1 MGMTEDDIVG
11 WHHPL
16 NGHEFEQ
23 TQGDGGRERR
33 LACCSPWCC
42 KELDMNEQLNNNS
55 NSNNCEGRAFQMVLV
70 VKNPPVNA
78 GETGDA
84 SLIPEWG
91 RSPEEGHGKALQYSC
106 LENQMERGTRQA
118 TVHSVRKNQ
127 TGVKQFSMHAD
138 TMKEISRIFK
148 V

>member
-1 MGMTEDDIVG
+1 M
-11 WHHPL
+11 
-16 NGHEFEQ
+16 
-23 TQGDGGRERR
+23 
-33 LACCSPWCC
+33 A
-42 KELDMNEQLNNNS
+42 
-55 NSNNCEGRAFQMVLV
+55 
-70 VKNPPVNA
+70 KNLPANA
-78 GETGDA
+78 GDTRDA